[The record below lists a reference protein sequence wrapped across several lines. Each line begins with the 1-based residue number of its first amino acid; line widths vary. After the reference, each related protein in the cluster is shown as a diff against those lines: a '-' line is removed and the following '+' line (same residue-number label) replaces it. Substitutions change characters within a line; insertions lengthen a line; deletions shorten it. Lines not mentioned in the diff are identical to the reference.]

1 MTKASLLFCLGR
13 WPYVLTTPHLA
24 RTVTFVFTYTSLM
37 PLVGLM
43 WRFLLGFSGAFL
55 LDCGAYEAPTLA
67 FGAPHPPLVT
77 WAALQAAA
85 GLPTRGPTPPPARGS
100 ASFEMRGGLSVR
112 WRRCLGSSS
121 LKSAIVAPSFLSP
134 SSTKPPFGAYTL
146 SVVFLSLALPRGVAP
161 WRGATSPGL
170 CRWPTGSPL
179 VVKCASPPL
188 RA

>member
-85 GLPTRGPTPPPARGS
+85 GLWFFFTNPGPHTPPRSWERLFRNAWWLEREVAEVFGLFIAKKRDRRSLFLVPLVYQAPLRRLYPVGGF
-100 ASFEMRGGLSVR
+100 FELGLAPG
-112 WRRCLGSSS
+112 RR
-121 LKSAIVAPSFLSP
+121 
-134 SSTKPPFGAYTL
+134 
-146 SVVFLSLALPRGVAP
+146 SLA
-161 WRGATSPGL
+161 WRHLTWA
-170 CRWPTGSPL
+170 
-179 VVKCASPPL
+179 V
-188 RA
+188 